1 MQKPTITQIKQSG
14 VLGEYFFSRETLRFF
29 GQTMSSFKTD
39 WQDKD
44 NGIVRLYA
52 PMIDYLGDNVGTTE
66 RFVKIKCDLAT
77 PYCYHVASEV
87 TL

>member
-14 VLGEYFFSRETLRFF
+14 VLGQYFFSRDTLRFF

-52 PMIDYLGDNVGTTE
+52 PMIDYLGENVGTTE
-66 RFVKIKCDLAT
+66 RFLQVESNAIT
-77 PYCYHVASEV
+77 NEV

>member
-14 VLGEYFFSRETLRFF
+14 VLGEYFFSRDTLRFF

-44 NGIVRLYA
+44 SGIVRLYA
-52 PMIDYLGDNVGTTE
+52 PMFIGGDNVGTTE
-66 RFVKIKCDLAT
+66 RFVKIKCDPAT
-77 PYCYHVASEV
+77 PYCYQVASKV

>member
-1 MQKPTITQIKQSG
+1 MKPTVYDIKQSLA
-14 VLGEYFFSRETLRFF
+14 LGPHFFSRDTLRFF

-66 RFVKIKCDLAT
+66 RFLQVESNAIIN
-77 PYCYHVASEV
+77 EV
-87 TL
+87 TP

>member
-14 VLGEYFFSRETLRFF
+14 VLGEYFFSRDTLRFF

-52 PMIDYLGDNVGTTE
+52 PIINYSGENVGTTE
-66 RFVKIKCDLAT
+66 RFVQIECDAGS
-77 PYCYHVASEV
+77 PFCYHVAREV

>member
-14 VLGEYFFSRETLRFF
+14 VLGEYFFSRDTLRFF

-52 PMIDYLGDNVGTTE
+52 PMFMGGDNVGTTE
-66 RFVKIKCDLAT
+66 RFLQVESNAIIN
-77 PYCYHVASEV
+77 EV
-87 TL
+87 TP

>member
-14 VLGEYFFSRETLRFF
+14 VLGEYFFSRDTLRFF

-66 RFVKIKCDLAT
+66 RFLQVESNAIT
-77 PYCYHVASEV
+77 NEV

>member
-14 VLGEYFFSRETLRFF
+14 VLGKYFFNRDTLRFF

-44 NGIVRLYA
+44 SGIVRLYA
-52 PMIDYLGDNVGTTE
+52 PMFIGGDNVGTTE
-66 RFVKIKCDLAT
+66 RFLQVESNAIT
-77 PYCYHVASEV
+77 NEVA
-87 TL
+87 L

>member
-1 MQKPTITQIKQSG
+1 MKKPTITQIKQSG
-14 VLGEYFFSRETLRFF
+14 VLGEYFFSRDTLRFF

-66 RFVKIKCDLAT
+66 RFLQVESNAIIN
-77 PYCYHVASEV
+77 EV

>member
-1 MQKPTITQIKQSG
+1 MQKPTITQVKQSG
-14 VLGEYFFSRETLRFF
+14 VLGEYFFSRDTLRFF

-52 PMIDYLGDNVGTTE
+52 PMFIGGDNVGTTE
-66 RFVKIKCDLAT
+66 RFLQVESNAIT
-77 PYCYHVASEV
+77 NEV
-87 TL
+87 TA

>member
-66 RFVKIKCDLAT
+66 RFLQVESNAIIN
-77 PYCYHVASEV
+77 EV

>member
-14 VLGEYFFSRETLRFF
+14 VLGQYFFSRDTLRFF

-66 RFVKIKCDLAT
+66 RFLQVESNAIT
-77 PYCYHVASEV
+77 NEV

>member
-1 MQKPTITQIKQSG
+1 MKKPTITQIKQSG
-14 VLGEYFFSRETLRFF
+14 VLGEYFFSRDTLRFF

-66 RFVKIKCDLAT
+66 RFLQVESNVIIN
-77 PYCYHVASEV
+77 EV

>member
-1 MQKPTITQIKQSG
+1 MKKPTITQIKQSG
-14 VLGEYFFSRETLRFF
+14 VLGEYFFSRDTLRFF

-66 RFVKIKCDLAT
+66 RFLQVESNAIT
-77 PYCYHVASEV
+77 NEV

>member
-14 VLGEYFFSRETLRFF
+14 VLGEYFFSRDTLRFF

-66 RFVKIKCDLAT
+66 RFLQVESNAIIN
-77 PYCYHVASEV
+77 EV
-87 TL
+87 TP